1 MKESQ
6 EKTPAVC
13 SVKASYTTC
22 LKYHTEKRSGAGGWI
37 FKFLF
42 HPLFHLSPSK
52 KDMGKEEGRNIQP
65 LPLVLCC
72 PARAAKPWAL
82 FRALKGRGNDD
93 HLGPTAVNQRTVI
106 YM

>member
-1 MKESQ
+1 MELRI
-6 EKTPAVC
+6 ETPC
-13 SVKASYTTC
+13 S
-22 LKYHTEKRSGAGGWI
+22 LDFSGTDFPILSGQ
-37 FKFLF
+37 FQN
-42 HPLFHLSPSK
+42 PLLHLSPSK

-82 FRALKGRGNDD
+82 FGALKGRGNDD
-93 HLGPTAVNQRTVI
+93 HLRPTVVNQRTII